1 MWGMPMSKRRSL
13 KWGVAL
19 LGVAGCVTIAYSCGS
34 NTTTGH
40 GIATPLD
47 AHAVGLGS
55 EVSGRTPPRQL
66 GEQSVVDLTE
76 FTPLLALPEFELV
89 SEALDGEHPETAYTK
104 YQQVLGRELREVASG
119 PIYQFQLGKLAT
131 EAEDHRAAA
140 KAFQSCAEPDW
151 ALRDYCAYFAARAL
165 VRHGDPNAA
174 FTLLGKRATTAAP
187 LQTWW
192 TALAG
197 EAAFHA
203 GQYAEAVG
211 ALQRVIEQDGGSP
224 DSSRRALLLADAV
237 IAGVRTKASSV
248 APSAVA
254 ASAVAPSAV
263 VPNAAVPIGGGATA
277 ALDGATQQ
285 RVLTAL
291 RAVRRVSLKNAGTK
305 LAQEAAP
312 REVALLA
319 LLPPDVFR
327 ENQPLTIDDQ
337 FVRVAALVEEEK
349 FEDAKLAA
357 DELLDNVSPANAHS
371 AAVCEVRLL
380 RNKALAGLKEWGSA
394 ADALAQL
401 ATKCSDKDLKARALF
416 LGGKYARYDKRW
428 SQSARLF
435 KELEDTCPES
445 RLADDARLLRA
456 DAHVQ
461 MSDDAESTRL
471 LTTVAEDYPQG
482 DMVLDGVSDLA
493 LRLMTQRK
501 WGEAAYVL
509 ERGLGLAKQADRTRD
524 HEFAGRERYL
534 LARSWINAGEA
545 ERGYAE
551 FEALIKERPLS
562 YYMQHAYARLYEVDA
577 ARAERARQAAIA
589 AARVEPFRFQGRPE
603 YDTPGFRRVLE
614 LLRQG
619 QLDWAERELGS
630 LSSGE
635 TSVAPEVLW
644 GTALLF
650 SRAGSAKMSHELARG
665 RLTDWLNQWP
675 VGEWRQAWE
684 LAFPRP
690 YLEHADKEATRNQLP
705 QALVYAIMREE
716 SGFDPRA
723 QSPAN
728 AFGLM
733 QLIEPTAR
741 HFGKELNLRISTGA
755 LLTPRVNIALGAR
768 TLASYSDRFPENRL
782 LGIPSY
788 NAGPGRPKRW
798 LKELPSRD
806 FDLWVELIPFRE
818 TRRYTK
824 RVLASYG
831 VYTFLYQGAET
842 PFLFPTK
849 VQQGEQQ
856 EVQQAL

>member
-1 MWGMPMSKRRSL
+1 MGKRT
-13 KWGVAL
+13 KWALAL
-19 LGVAGCVTIAYSCGS
+19 LGVAGPVTLAYSCSS
-34 NTTTGH
+34 NPSAGH

-47 AHAVGLGS
+47 AQAVGLA
-55 EVSGRTPPRQL
+55 RTAPQVVL
-66 GEQSVVDLTE
+66 GEQAAVDLTE
-76 FTPLLALPEFELV
+76 FTPLLALPEFETV
-89 SEALDGEHPETAYTK
+89 AEAVEAEQVASAYAK
-104 YQQVLGRELREVASG
+104 YQQVLTRDLAEVASG
-119 PIYQFQLGKLAT
+119 PIYQFQLGKLASD
-131 EAEDHRAAA
+131 ADDHAGAA
-140 KAFQSCAEPDW
+140 KAFGACAASDW
-151 ALRDYCAYFAARAL
+151 ALRQYCVYFAARAD
-165 VRHGDPNAA
+165 VRRGEPQAA
-174 FTLLGKRATTAAP
+174 FAVLSKQEPEAAP
-187 LQTWW
+187 LLSWW
-192 TALAG
+192 QALHGEAAFYAAQYDAAASALGAVMESDANSSDASRRALLFADAVVAAAKAGPAASSDGMARVLAALRSVRRVALRSAGSKLAG
-197 EAAFHA
+197 EAAA
-203 GQYAEAVG
+203 
-211 ALQRVIEQDGGSP
+211 
-224 DSSRRALLLADAV
+224 
-237 IAGVRTKASSV
+237 
-248 APSAVA
+248 
-254 ASAVAPSAV
+254 
-263 VPNAAVPIGGGATA
+263 
-277 ALDGATQQ
+277 
-285 RVLTAL
+285 
-291 RAVRRVSLKNAGTK
+291 
-305 LAQEAAP
+305 
-312 REVALLA
+312 REVGLLA
-319 LLPPDVFR
+319 LLPPDVFK
-327 ENQPLTIDDQ
+327 ENQPLTTEDQ
-337 FVRVAALVEEEK
+337 FVRVSALVEDEH

-357 DELLDNVSPANAHS
+357 DDLLGAVGPSQAYS
-371 AAVCEVRLL
+371 TTVCEVRLL

-394 ADALAQL
+394 ADSLAQL
-401 ATKCSDKDLKARALF
+401 ATRCADVDFKARALF
-416 LGGKYARYDKRW
+416 LGGKYARFDKRW

-435 KELEDTCPES
+435 KELEETCPKH

-471 LTTVAEDYPQG
+471 LTTFAEDYPEG
-482 DMVLDGVSDLA
+482 DMVLDGVSDLG

-501 WGEAAYVL
+501 WGEAAFVL

-545 ERGYAE
+545 ERGHAE
-551 FEALIKERPLS
+551 LEALIRERPLS
-562 YYMQHAYARLYEVDA
+562 YYMQHAYARLHEVDA
-577 ARAERARQAAIA
+577 ARAERARSEAIA
-589 AARVEPFRFQGRPE
+589 LAEAQPFHFQGRPE
-603 YDTPGFRRVLE
+603 YQTPAFRRVLE
-614 LLRQG
+614 LVRQG
-619 QLDWAERELGS
+619 QLDWAERELAA

-675 VGEWRQAWE
+675 VGQWRQAWE

-690 YLEHADKEATRNQLP
+690 YLKHAEKEALRNQLP

-728 AFGLM
+728 AYGLM

-741 HFGKELNLRISTGA
+741 QFGKELNLPFSTRA

-768 TLASYSDRFPENRL
+768 TLASYSERFPENPL

-798 LKELPSRD
+798 LKELPAQD

-831 VYTFLYQGAET
+831 VYSFLYEQPDQ
-842 PFLFPTK
+842 PFLLPTR
-849 VQQGEQQ
+849 
-856 EVQQAL
+856 VQQAL

>member
-1 MWGMPMSKRRSL
+1 MSKRRTL
-13 KWGVAL
+13 KWAIALVGVAS
-19 LGVAGCVTIAYSCGS
+19 CVTLAYSCSS
-34 NTTTGH
+34 NSTTGH

-47 AHAVGLGS
+47 AHAVGLAS
-55 EVSGRTPPRQL
+55 SVPHAVPPPVF
-66 GEQSVVDLTE
+66 GEQGVVELTE
-76 FTPLLALPEFELV
+76 FTPLLALPEFEPV
-89 SEALDGEHPETAYTK
+89 SEALDGEHPEGAYAK
-104 YQQVLGRELREVASG
+104 YAQVLSRELREVAGG
-119 PIYQFQLGKLAT
+119 PVYQFQLGKLASD
-131 EAEDHRAAA
+131 AEEHVAAA

-151 ALRDYCAYFAARAL
+151 ALRDYCTYFAARAM
-165 VRHGDPNAA
+165 VRYGDPNGA
-174 FTLLGKRATTAAP
+174 FSLLDKRGTAAVP
-187 LQTWW
+187 LRSWW
-192 TALAG
+192 RALAG

-203 GQYAEAVG
+203 QRYEA
-211 ALQRVIEQDGGSP
+211 AAAMLQQVIEQDGNSP
-224 DSSRRALLLADAV
+224 DASRRALLLADAV
-237 IAGVRTKASSV
+237 IAAAKTRPQAQGVSEQGRIV
-248 APSAVA
+248 A
-254 ASAVAPSAV
+254 
-263 VPNAAVPIGGGATA
+263 
-277 ALDGATQQ
+277 
-285 RVLTAL
+285 AL
-291 RAVRRVSLKNAGTK
+291 RAVRRAALKNAGTK

-312 REVALLA
+312 REVGLLA
-319 LLPPDVFR
+319 LLPPDTFR
-327 ENQPLTIDDQ
+327 ENQPLTVEDQ
-337 FVRVAALVEEEK
+337 FVRVSALVEEEK

-357 DELLDNVSPANAHS
+357 DELLNSVSASDTHS
-371 AAVCEVRLL
+371 TTVCEVRLL

-401 ATKCSDKDLKARALF
+401 AAKCADDDLRARALF

-435 KELEDTCPES
+435 KELEETCPKS

-471 LTTVAEDYPQG
+471 LTTFAEDYPQG

-509 ERGLGLAKQADRTRD
+509 ERGLGIAKQADRTRD

-551 FEALIKERPLS
+551 FEALIRERPLS
-562 YYMQHAYARLYEVDA
+562 YYMQHAYARLHEVDA

-589 AARVEPFRFQGRPE
+589 SAEAAPFRFQGRKE
-603 YDTPGFRRVLE
+603 YDTPEFRRVLE

-619 QLDWAERELGS
+619 QLDWAERELAA

-675 VGEWRQAWE
+675 VGEWKQAWE

-690 YLEHADKEATRNQLP
+690 YLEHAEKEASRNQLP

-741 HFGKELNLRISTGA
+741 HFGKELNMPVSTRA
-755 LLTPRVNIALGAR
+755 LLNPRVNIALGAR
-768 TLASYSDRFPENRL
+768 TLASYSERFPENRL

-798 LKELPSRD
+798 LKELPSQD

-849 VQQGEQQ
+849 VQQ
-856 EVQQAL
+856 AL